1 MKSQAR
7 LTVATA
13 LAACLCGLA
22 QAQQLDAEQE
32 LKICQSF
39 CAAAKSQCER
49 DRGWA
54 GAATLVGAFALDFI
68 RLAELSTGK
77 SNNSPA
83 GMVETPTLSKS
94 GSSDRWSQAKQPCE
108 AERMECA
115 KGCASPEPKPKTPE

>member
-13 LAACLCGLA
+13 IAACLCGLA

-49 DRGWA
+49 DRGWS
-54 GAATLVGAFALDFI
+54 GAATVAGAFALDRI
-68 RLAELSTGK
+68 HPAELSTGNR
-77 SNNSPA
+77 NNSPA
-83 GMVETPTLSKS
+83 GMVEAPTLSKS
-94 GSSDRWSQAKQPCE
+94 GSPDLWSQAKQPCE